1 MSKANCFGGESKGKS
16 GASRLGEIMASN
28 NPSSVIGDIA
38 RRLANA
44 INPTLQAK
52 LQQAFKS
59 LNAGSGASGKQSQQ
73 SGPLQTL
80 GGMFS
85 GYFAGN
91 SGTKAGGNGAGSGGT
106 SGPRRSSP
114 ARPGRPPS
122 GFFNRL
128 ADYWGERQKSL
139 NTFGGS
145 KRPQYP
151 SMLSAIFGRMSQP
164 AKGGNSGTAN
174 NTSKNNTT
182 SQPQDLTAS
191 FRKLLDRLT
200 GLVKPAK
207 SGGGSGAGGNNR
219 SGGGNSPGGNTN
231 GNAAFDWWRRGW
243 GNRVPTG
250 NSTSGGN
257 SFFGR
262 VKNNLSSFANRI
274 MGGNDAKKP
283 AWMRAARLK
292 VIAQKRLQQAS
303 AAVKSS
309 LTSKGKPGWHPAA
322 HGKLLAA
329 QRAAKQ
335 RLAQATGLQ
344 AKATNLGA
352 NAANKVAAGLAT
364 LALKIP
370 MLAMRAAG
378 PAAAVAGV
386 ARLPFWLAAHN
397 DARIGSLR
405 QRGDYNGRVAA
416 SMARYDE
423 SRANIRALSA
433 RDTAGSTDFLVQE
446 QIKLANTLRPIQNAL
461 TNAANNVLGYGARGV
476 TNVAAGVNEGA
487 NWFGAFAAA
496 GEQWMNGQ
504 GFNPNKIKD
513 QMDKDARDQ
522 VERDKKVQSRTFTN
536 HLKGWEDSINKKQEA
551 RRNRMPKRQLP
562 RVS

>member
-1 MSKANCFGGESKGKS
+1 MIGE
-16 GASRLGEIMASN
+16 
-28 NPSSVIGDIA
+28 IA
-38 RRLANA
+38 RRITNA
-44 INPTLQAK
+44 INPSLQAK
-52 LQQAFKS
+52 LQQVMKS
-59 LNAGSGASGKQSQQ
+59 VSGVSGNGKGSTQQ
-73 SGPLQTL
+73 LGPLQTL

-91 SGTKAGGNGAGSGGT
+91 GSSNANSRAGSGGT

-114 ARPGRPPS
+114 ARSGRPPS
-122 GFFNRL
+122 GFLNRM
-128 ADYWGERQKSL
+128 ADWWGNRQASQ
-139 NTFGGS
+139 NSFGSAS

-151 SMLSAIFGRMSQP
+151 SMLSAIFGRMNQP
-164 AKGGNSGTAN
+164 ARGGNRSGNAGGN
-174 NTSKNNTT
+174 NPKNNIT
-182 SQPQDLTAS
+182 SQPGDITAA

-200 GLVKPAK
+200 GLVKPSRS
-207 SGGGSGAGGNNR
+207 SGAGAGGNNR
-219 SGGGNSPGGNTN
+219 SGGNNSPGSNTN

-243 GNRVPTG
+243 GNRTGGTG
-250 NSTSGGN
+250 NSSPATT
-257 SFFGR
+257 FFGR
-262 VKNNLSSFANRI
+262 VRDRISTSVNRL
-274 MGGNDAKKP
+274 MGGNAAKRP
-283 AWMRAARLK
+283 TWMRAARLK
-292 VIAQKRLQQAS
+292 VIAQKRLQQAT

-309 LTSKGKPGWHPAA
+309 LASKGKPGWHPAA

-352 NAANKVAAGLAT
+352 AAANKVAAGLAT

-386 ARLPFWLAAHN
+386 ARFPFWLAAHN
-397 DARIGSLR
+397 DARIGALR

-513 QMDKDARDQ
+513 QMDKDAKDQ